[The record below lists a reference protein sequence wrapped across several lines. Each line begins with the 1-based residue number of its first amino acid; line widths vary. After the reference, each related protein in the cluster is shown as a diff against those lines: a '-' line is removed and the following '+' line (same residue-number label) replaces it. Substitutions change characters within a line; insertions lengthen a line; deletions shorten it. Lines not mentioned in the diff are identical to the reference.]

1 MSTQSRLN
9 QETTQGLVH
18 PQYISD
24 GQASPGSE
32 QKTNG
37 HVKTSGDN
45 NGLII
50 ENPAHRL
57 TPEVAN
63 ALDARRVA
71 HNEALAIAQE
81 PTVTREIRRELSESR
96 LRTIINFTG
105 APNNI
110 ETLKGELRD
119 GALKRSDQISVQ
131 LSDRI
136 KRGSLRIADLFK
148 WSDQMAVQPEPV
160 DHSFWWARTDATAAP
175 ATRAE
180 FRDDGLHFF
189 GGPKVNDYNGSMDTS
204 FGAVARFALQ
214 PQRFPT
220 SPSGLVSSS
229 PHVELCGGVVASAP
243 EFDLIQ
249 GDGIAECRLFLR
261 QTIFQFGFGPTGPV
275 PLVVAD
281 ARVIDDWHIR
291 LVNLGASRH
300 ADLPGFKPLPSV
312 TYNQNNLRPGELH
325 AEIEVR
331 FDIHLNCT
339 GALVWCDP
347 EVLLRTFQWE
357 PTPV

>member
-1 MSTQSRLN
+1 MSTQSHFQ
-9 QETTQGLVH
+9 QETTPGLVY
-18 PQYISD
+18 PSQITA
-24 GQASPGSE
+24 GEASAC
-32 QKTNG
+32 NG
-37 HVKTSGDN
+37 HVKTSSDN

-50 ENPAHRL
+50 ENPAQQMASD
-57 TPEVAN
+57 VAR
-63 ALDARRVA
+63 ALDTRRAA
-71 HNEALAIAQE
+71 HIDALAIAHE
-81 PTVTREIRRELSESR
+81 PIVTRDMRRELSDSR
-96 LRTIINFTG
+96 LRTISKLTG
-105 APNNI
+105 ANQNL

-136 KRGSLRIADLFK
+136 KRESLRISDLYK

-189 GGPKVNDYNGSMDTS
+189 GGPKVNDYDGSMDTS
-204 FGAVARFALQ
+204 FGAVALFGLS
-214 PQRFPT
+214 PSRFPT
-220 SPSGLVSSS
+220 SASGLVRSS
-229 PHVELCGGVVASAP
+229 PHVELFGGVVAHAP
-243 EFDLIQ
+243 DFDLIQ

-261 QTIFQFGFGPTGPV
+261 QTIFQFGFGPNGPV

-281 ARVIDDWHIR
+281 ARVNDEWHIR
-291 LVNLGASRH
+291 LKNLGASRH
-300 ADLPGFKPLPSV
+300 GDLPGFKLLPPV
-312 TYNQNNLRPGELH
+312 TYNQNNLRPGDLL

-347 EVLLRTFQWE
+347 EVLLRTFQWA
-357 PTPV
+357 PTPL